1 MPFPISKKAQLSI
14 RLNQEANQY
23 ALTITDNGRG
33 FLPTPVGEKGLGF
46 SIMENLA
53 TQLGGDIHF
62 SGDKG
67 MRTRIVFPSAA

>member
-14 RLNQEANQY
+14 R
-23 ALTITDNGRG
+23 LTITDNGRG